1 MVALH
6 RKLSVHQ
13 LTRSTSLQLRLLGHL
28 LMNTHTRANMHT
40 YIYRQKHTQ
49 TFTDKHTHYHH
60 FLHYHESRKTG
71 NVYLSQ
77 TGCSTGHH
85 NRGITIGLWARWH
98 FLIEYFHSTS
108 AALLDTHT
116 YSQSDKKGQLGS
128 SGNKMRHCFSTT
140 GQYMHPRHKATM
152 SAKIVL

>member
-1 MVALH
+1 MYMVALH

-85 NRGITIGLWARWH
+85 NRGITIGLWARLHFLIEYFHFHFFNYILSGWARWH
-98 FLIEYFHSTS
+98 FLIEYFHSTIV
-108 AALLDTHT
+108 ALLDTHT

-128 SGNKMRHCFSTT
+128 SGN
-140 GQYMHPRHKATM
+140 
-152 SAKIVL
+152 